1 MAMETAQSE
10 VEDKR
15 EEAIQAREAA
25 EAKAKQLN
33 GSTIKVSKPP
43 KAEALRGAK
52 PKAKKPPKRRPPK
65 GKPGHRKDF
74 TKRKALVIWIT
85 PQLRKKLGAA
95 AKAKKLSI
103 AALARQC
110 FERLAK

>member
-1 MAMETAQSE
+1 MDELTPE
-10 VEDKR
+10 EKR
-15 EEAIQAREAA
+15 EEKIQMEEDVKEEKR
-25 EAKAKQLN
+25 
-33 GSTIKVSKPP
+33 
-43 KAEALRGAK
+43 LRK
-52 PKAKKPPKRRPPK
+52 SRRRPPK

-74 TKRKALVIWIT
+74 AKRKALVIWIT